1 MTDISAL
8 VFQFLL
14 WTFLSRKRCRR
25 KIHFV
30 LPVRQ
35 DYRSHWPRG
44 LRRGS
49 ADAYLL
55 RLWVRIPAGAW
66 MFVCCEYCVLS
77 GRGFC
82 DGLIT
87 CLKESYRLL
96 CVVVCDIGTSWMRR
110 PWPTGGVS
118 RQIKK
123 KGTRL
128 ASTYVVPNVGVA
140 IFTSNGHFK
149 NFGHRKFCKTGIISS
164 LLKLCLLIQNT
175 RVGTLIVATIYL
187 QLI

>member
-1 MTDISAL
+1 VNVPIAKAL
-8 VFQFLL
+8 QKENSFC
-14 WTFLSRKRCRR
+14 TASETR
-25 KIHFV
+25 
-30 LPVRQ
+30 LPVPLAA
-35 DYRSHWPRG
+35 RSKAWVCGRLPAEIV
-44 LRRGS
+44 GS
-49 ADAYLL
+49 NPSWGMD
-55 RLWVRIPAGAW
+55 
-66 MFVCCEYCVLS
+66 VCRECCVWS